1 MQRQLSG
8 ERRVFKA
15 NDTVTIGYQYAKIEL
30 QPMYVYHIQKTQN
43 GYFSRFHVY
52 VLTYNISFSSF

>member
-30 QPMYVYHIQKTQN
+30 QPMYVYHIQKTQMYQ
-43 GYFSRFHVY
+43 GPKCD
-52 VLTYNISFSSF
+52 I